1 MTMPPNTARG
11 CVKSADMKF
20 SNDQIFD
27 MANFG
32 ESSRWMGWLKNE
44 FSHSLSPEPTAIGA
58 VHQIETRPGSL
69 TSFQQK
75 SIHEHHQSKNRQCC
89 DILPW
94 HRLVFCHNL
103 FY

>member
-58 VHQIETRPGSL
+58 VHQITLGWAGRSSQVTPICKKREPVMAAKY
-69 TSFQQK
+69 Q
-75 SIHEHHQSKNRQCC
+75 
-89 DILPW
+89 
-94 HRLVFCHNL
+94 
-103 FY
+103 